1 MNASCRYLI
10 MAGGTGGHIFP
21 AMAVARALTNN
32 GSEIH
37 WLGTEKGMESQ
48 LVPSEGI
55 PLHLIPIKG
64 FRGKGLFAK
73 LSIPF
78 LLLVSIV
85 QAMKIIVRVNP
96 KVVVG
101 FGGYVAAPGGI
112 AARLLGKK
120 LIVHEQ
126 NSVAGSTNKLLSK
139 IASSNLE
146 AFPNSLPRAIRVG
159 NPVRTELKKLFHQDR
174 GDLENGSRK
183 KLLIMGGSL
192 GAAAINQVMPGAM
205 SKIDPEARPEIWHQ
219 AGKNKHE
226 ELIADYKNDEVSA
239 RVDEFI
245 KDVSAAY
252 EWADI
257 IICRAGALTVSE
269 VAVAGIPAIF
279 IPYPYA
285 IDNHQFHNAE
295 WLVKNEASHLI
306 EQKDL
311 TIDKLNGLLKT
322 LLSDESQLNEMSARL
337 KKLAI
342 PDATDKVVWVCE
354 KACRNESMNLIGLKN
369 EIERMSMG
377 DNNNAA

>member
-1 MNASCRYLI
+1 MNSSCRYLI

-21 AMAVARALTNN
+21 AMAVARALINN

-64 FRGKGLFAK
+64 FRGKGLLAK

-78 LLLVSIV
+78 LLFVSIV
-85 QAMKIIVRVNP
+85 QAMKIIARVNP

-146 AFPNSLPRAIRVG
+146 AFPNSLPKAIRVG
-159 NPVRTELKKLFHQDR
+159 NPVRSELKALFYQNRSSLD
-174 GDLENGSRK
+174 NISRK

-205 SKIDPEARPEIWHQ
+205 SKLDPEERPEIWHQ

-226 ELIADYKNDEVSA
+226 ELIADYKNDEVLA

-245 KDVSAAY
+245 EDVSVAY
-252 EWADI
+252 AWADI

-311 TIDKLNGLLKT
+311 TVDKLNSLLQK
-322 LLSDESQLNEMSARL
+322 LLSDGSQLHEMSARL

-354 KACRNESMNLIGLKN
+354 KACKNESMNVVGLKN
-369 EIERMSMG
+369 EIEKMSMG
-377 DNNNAA
+377 DNNAA